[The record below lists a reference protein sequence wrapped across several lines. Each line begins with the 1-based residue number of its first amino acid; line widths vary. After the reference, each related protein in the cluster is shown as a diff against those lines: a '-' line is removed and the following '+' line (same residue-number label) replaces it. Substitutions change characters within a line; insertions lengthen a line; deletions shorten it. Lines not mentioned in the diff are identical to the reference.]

1 MKKQSGKDKYPGKI
15 CIVVAERSL
24 PKALM
29 ALTKANQMADLIELR
44 LDYLAQRNLETLWP
58 RIKKPFI
65 VTNRI
70 SKEGGKFMGSEE
82 ERISS
87 LLRAIELG
95 APYID
100 IEIAT
105 PAKYI
110 YHLLEKRKEAKIILS
125 FHDFKKTGP
134 LKGLQSL
141 LDRMIEFE
149 VDIAKIVTLAQSWA
163 DNLSILNLIA
173 YARQRKQK
181 IVAFCMGE
189 KGKISRLLSPLMG
202 GEWTYIALQPAK
214 KSAPGQLTINELEE
228 VWRKL
233 A

>member
-1 MKKQSGKDKYPGKI
+1 MKKLSGKDKYPGKI
-15 CIVVAERSL
+15 CIVVAERTL

-29 ALTKANQMADLIELR
+29 ALDKANQVADLIELR
-44 LDYLAQRNLETLWP
+44 LDYLAPKKLATLWP
-58 RIKKPFI
+58 MTKKPFI

-70 SKEGGKFMGSEE
+70 RKEGGKFKGSEE
-82 ERISS
+82 ERISY
-87 LLRAIELG
+87 LKRAIELA

-100 IEIAT
+100 IEIAS
-105 PAKYI
+105 PAKYLV
-110 YHLLEKRKEAKIILS
+110 HLLANRKESKIILS

-141 LDRMIEFE
+141 LERMIDFE
-149 VDIAKIVTLAQSWA
+149 ADIAKIVTLAQSWA
-163 DNLSILNLIA
+163 DNLTILNLIA

-189 KGKISRLLSPLMG
+189 KGKISRLISPLMG
-202 GEWTYIALQPAK
+202 GEWTYIALQANK
-214 KSAPGQLTINELEE
+214 KSAPGQLTINGLREI
-228 VWRKL
+228 WRKL